1 MGRSIRTNVLMMES
15 DSEDD
20 EEPSADGASQWAR
33 QIGESPEDD
42 LVEMLSGVRSASVLA
57 TKIRE
62 EELKGEATKKT
73 ATTSTALTEPSTPKK
88 GKRKSQSEP
97 ETAAPGLVTPVKMQM
112 SKTGVDVS
120 DVSTPI
126 RRVAYELA
134 ATGAALFT
142 SPSKTKNDDDGTAGS
157 LFVAVKMIR
166 SLNGLFVRINIES
179 GHNLLAMD
187 AGNTSDPYVKVSIIN
202 NATGAAVEGQVRR
215 SGYRPKTLNPIW
227 NESFYMG
234 DEKLSFKDYSLK
246 FDVYDFDI
254 MSSDDAMG
262 QAVLPLTHFAKYVN
276 TSKRKR
282 KTADKRERKSLKQ
295 LEASQSLASAVTG
308 KLSGEPSQI
317 ALKLSET
324 TDELKSEKAD
334 AHGERVA
341 FKNGYFVLSHE
352 WEMNVHLKLEK
363 PSQEIFLLQ
372 EAKAMLVFAKE
383 LVDPRN
389 FGKGIASSSVGNWF
403 NAKVEQA
410 VDVGK
415 RRALKVIDTTVEEKK
430 NKVSALAVADRDM
443 PIVIKQYLGGLINV
457 YLSDIQSEL
466 MSSISM
472 RMKIT
477 EGAKVA
483 KDSEPKS
490 WKAKERSPFSIKRMF
505 NSMRCWYLYNEVPC
519 DMTIFGKVRN
529 PWWWVSLGTKV
540 YFGLGLQAIV
550 FFIRLCLVDKRD
562 EWQMF
567 EFIAVFKGIQFV
579 SGTISVFSGAWSFIK
594 CAGIIDAGLAHTCD
608 SEGPWVDEM
617 NTCVFNPQVCALLNG
632 GAYLVRIL
640 MCWYAFA
647 KLKKSFAFGKAIAGD
662 HRLIGGKILV
672 VFVKPGA
679 RKTSKLIQ
687 ACCAKLAWRSKKPVE
702 EEPLD
707 RFRRIVR
714 TQIDF
719 IYASKGLR
727 GGTER
732 RAGLGKFHYVQRRA
746 KVKDYDP
753 ATGLHTIYYKD
764 DKERTLHDVD
774 LSSMTYTVM
783 KLKHLQPR
791 RIQRFLWGYE
801 LLTFCITLA
810 ITLQFIE
817 WIDWGNGA
825 RWQLFLVTYWGQTL
839 YNLLAFP
846 FILMVIPGVNKL
858 VCHAPKTGYNRQ
870 TGRLQRFRK
879 RPTFAENVKEEPHPR
894 SRIFH
899 TCYPFSN
906 KLRI

>member
-1 MGRSIRTNVLMMES
+1 MMES

-20 EEPSADGASQWAR
+20 EAPSADGASEWAR
-33 QIGESPEDD
+33 QVGESPEDD
-42 LVEMLSGVRSASVLA
+42 LAEMLSDLKSATVLA
-57 TKIRE
+57 TKMRE
-62 EELKGEATKKT
+62 EEVKGKATKKT
-73 ATTSTALTEPSTPKK
+73 ASAAKPASAAEPSTPKK
-88 GKRKSQSEP
+88 GKRASRSKSETEAP
-97 ETAAPGLVTPVKMQM
+97 ELVTPAKMQM

-142 SPSKTKNDDDGTAGS
+142 SSSQARANEDGTAGS
-157 LFVAVKMIR
+157 LFVSVKMIR
-166 SLNGLFVRINIES
+166 SLNGLFIRIHIES

-234 DEKLSFKDYSLK
+234 NENLSFKDYSLK

-262 QAVLPLTHFAKYVN
+262 QAVLPLSHFAKYAN
-276 TSKRKR
+276 ASLHKRKSIDT
-282 KTADKRERKSLKQ
+282 KGEKKSLKQ
-295 LEASQSLASAVTG
+295 LEASLSLASATSG

-324 TDELKSEKAD
+324 KTEGSKTGKA
-334 AHGERVA
+334 GERIA

-352 WEMNVHLKLEK
+352 WEMNAHLKLEK
-363 PSQEIFLLQ
+363 PSEETFLLQ

-383 LVDPRN
+383 LIDPRN

-415 RRALKVIDTTVEEKK
+415 RRALKVIDTTIEEKK
-430 NKVSALAVADRDM
+430 TKVSALAVADRDM
-443 PIVIKQYLGGLINV
+443 PVVIKQYLGGLINV

-483 KDSEPKS
+483 KDAEPKS
-490 WKAKERSPFSIKRMF
+490 WKVKKRSPFSIKRMF

-594 CAGIIDAGLAHTCD
+594 CAGVIDAGSAHTCD
-608 SEGPWVDEM
+608 TEGPWVDEM
-617 NTCVFNPQVCALLNG
+617 NTCAFSDPQVCAILNG
-632 GAYLVRIL
+632 VSYLVRIL
-640 MCWYAFA
+640 MCWFAFA

-662 HRLIGGKILV
+662 HRLIGGKILI
-672 VFVKPGA
+672 VFVKPGS
-679 RKTSKLIQ
+679 RRRSKIIE
-687 ACCAKLAWRSKKPVE
+687 ACCAKFAWRSKKPVE

-801 LLTFCITLA
+801 LLTFCATLA
-810 ITLQFIE
+810 ITLQFVE
-817 WIDWGNGA
+817 WIDWGGGA
-825 RWQLFLVTYWGQTL
+825 MWQVFLVTYWGQTL

-846 FILMVIPGVNKL
+846 FILMIIPGVNKL

-894 SRIFH
+894 SRIFR

>member
-1 MGRSIRTNVLMMES
+1 MMES

-20 EEPSADGASQWAR
+20 EAPSADGASEWAR
-33 QIGESPEDD
+33 QVGESPEDD
-42 LVEMLSGVRSASVLA
+42 LAEMLSDLKSASVLA
-57 TKIRE
+57 TKMRE
-62 EELKGEATKKT
+62 EEVKGKATKKT
-73 ATTSTALTEPSTPKK
+73 AAQATEPASAAEPSTPKK
-88 GKRKSQSEP
+88 GKRAAQSKSETEAP
-97 ETAAPGLVTPVKMQM
+97 ELVTPAKMQM
-112 SKTGVDVS
+112 SKTSVDVS

-142 SPSKTKNDDDGTAGS
+142 SSSQARDNDDGTAGS
-157 LFVAVKMIR
+157 LFVSVKMIR
-166 SLNGLFVRINIES
+166 SLNGLFIRINIES

-234 DEKLSFKDYSLK
+234 DENLSFKDYSLK

-262 QAVLPLTHFAKYVN
+262 QAVLPLSHFAKYAN
-276 TSKRKR
+276 ASIRKR
-282 KTADKRERKSLKQ
+282 KSIDTKREKKSLKQ
-295 LEASQSLASAVTG
+295 LEASKSLVSATSG
-308 KLSGEPSQI
+308 TLSGEPSQI

-324 TDELKSEKAD
+324 KTGESKTEKT
-334 AHGERVA
+334 GERIA

-363 PSQEIFLLQ
+363 PSEETFLLQ

-383 LVDPRN
+383 LIDPRN

-415 RRALKVIDTTVEEKK
+415 RRALKVIDTTIEEKK
-430 NKVSALAVADRDM
+430 TKVSALAVADRDM
-443 PIVIKQYLGGLINV
+443 PVVIKQYLGGLINV

-483 KDSEPKS
+483 KDAEPES
-490 WKAKERSPFSIKRMF
+490 WKVKKRSPFSIKRMF

-550 FFIRLCLVDKRD
+550 FFIRLVLVDKRD

-594 CAGIIDAGLAHTCD
+594 CAGVIDAGSAHTCD
-608 SEGPWVDEM
+608 TQGPWVDEM
-617 NTCVFNPQVCALLNG
+617 NTCAFSNPKVCAILNG
-632 GAYLVRIL
+632 VSYLVRIL
-640 MCWYAFA
+640 MCWFAFA

-662 HRLIGGKILV
+662 HRLIGGKILI
-672 VFVKPGA
+672 VFVKPGS
-679 RKTSKLIQ
+679 RRRSRIVE
-687 ACCAKLAWRSKKPVE
+687 ACCAKFSCRSKKPVE

-801 LLTFCITLA
+801 LLTFCATLA
-810 ITLQFIE
+810 ITLQFVE
-817 WIDWGNGA
+817 WIDWGGGA
-825 RWQLFLVTYWGQTL
+825 MWQVFLVTYWGQTL

-846 FILMVIPGVNKL
+846 FILMIIPGVNKL
-858 VCHAPKTGYNRQ
+858 VCHAPKTGYDRQ

-894 SRIFH
+894 SRIFR